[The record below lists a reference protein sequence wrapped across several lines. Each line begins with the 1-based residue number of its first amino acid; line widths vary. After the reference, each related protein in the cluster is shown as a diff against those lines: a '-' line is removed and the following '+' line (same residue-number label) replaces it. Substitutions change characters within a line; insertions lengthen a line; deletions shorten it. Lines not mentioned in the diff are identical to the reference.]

1 MNGFDYYNKLER
13 ALAITENSIA
23 RAEIKATDEYDAV
36 NHTEILYSLYK
47 VKNAII
53 RMQNA
58 HKFYRLSKDAF
69 ILKAERK
76 ESKKIE
82 ILHEVKGYET
92 LTLIA
97 QKYGIEINQI
107 LEKNNITSNDLV
119 AGMIL
124 RLEMPDSKKL
134 LAVYENIPTYGS
146 QEGILVLG
154 TDVSNNLLVDAD
166 GELQILSC
174 EDTLKQGLTNR
185 MTTRKGDYPL
195 ADDFGIEIGSS
206 GEIPNDLY
214 ESFYLIKITN
224 QLKQD
229 ARISEIIDLS
239 VTREQNS
246 IKAIGTVKTINKQS
260 LAI

>member
-1 MNGFDYYNKLER
+1 MTGYDYYNKLER

-23 RAEIKATDEYDAV
+23 KAEIKATDEFDTID
-36 NHTEILYSLYK
+36 HTGILYSLYR
-47 VKNAII
+47 VKNTIM

-58 HKFYRLSKDAF
+58 HKFYRLSKEAF
-69 ILKAERK
+69 MLKAEKK
-76 ESKKIE
+76 ESKKVE

-92 LTLIA
+92 ITLIA
-97 QKYGIEINQI
+97 QKYGIEISQI
-107 LEKNNITSNDLV
+107 LEKNNIISNDLIP
-119 AGMIL
+119 GMIL
-124 RLEMPDSKKL
+124 KLELPDSKKL

-154 TDVSNNLLVDAD
+154 NDVMNNLFADANGD
-166 GELQILSC
+166 LQVLGC

-185 MTTRKGDYPL
+185 MMTRKGDYPL
-195 ADDFGIEIGSS
+195 SDDFGIELGSS

-229 ARISEIIDLS
+229 ARVSEIIDLS
-239 VTREQNS
+239 VTRTQNS
-246 IKAIGTVKTINKQS
+246 IKAIGTVKTINKKS
-260 LAI
+260 LSI